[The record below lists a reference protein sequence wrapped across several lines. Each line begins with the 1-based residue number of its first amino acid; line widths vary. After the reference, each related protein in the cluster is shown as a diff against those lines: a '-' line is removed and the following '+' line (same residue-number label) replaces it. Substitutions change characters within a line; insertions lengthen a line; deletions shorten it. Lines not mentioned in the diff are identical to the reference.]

1 MAESMRW
8 LRRGGRLGLFIALRA
23 LARVA
28 GFRRAP
34 ALAKLLGELEY
45 RVAWRRRRRCARD
58 MALALGRSVG
68 DPWVEAR
75 LRRAHH
81 VNAQTTLEIL
91 AMLDRR
97 QDERALAARLA
108 LQGLDNLQAL
118 RAENRGAILLGTHAG
133 NGVLLLVQ
141 LAAAGWPVSVVY
153 RQSRM
158 APAGFFAR
166 GLARY
171 GIEGILANDG
181 LRAYK
186 RMVTAVKQGRLVFVT
201 IDQGV
206 KHPQD
211 GIAVRFLGKE
221 MPVAAGPAMLSRHTR
236 APVLPILATGYDGGA
251 WRFRIEPPLPHAS
264 GPLAT
269 AVERL
274 ARASER
280 QALRHPEMWSWHH
293 RRWHKYPVARATM
306 PAWKEDDQP
315 RSTSTHRP

>member
-1 MAESMRW
+1 MAEPMRW
-8 LRRGGRLGLFIALRA
+8 LRRGGRVCLFVALRV
-23 LARVA
+23 LARA
-28 GFRRAP
+28 TGFRHAP

-68 DPWVEAR
+68 DPWVEAQ

-81 VNAQTTLEIL
+81 ANAQTTLEIL

-97 QDERALAARLA
+97 QDERALASRLA
-108 LQGLDNLQAL
+108 LEGMENLQSA
-118 RAENRGAILLGTHAG
+118 RAEGRGAILLGTHAG
-133 NGVLLLVQ
+133 NGILLVVR

-158 APAGFFAR
+158 APAGFFAH

-171 GIEGILANDG
+171 DIEGILANEG
-181 LRAYK
+181 LHAYS
-186 RMVTAVKQGRLVFVT
+186 RMLAAVKRGRLVFVT

-206 KHPQD
+206 RSPQD
-211 GIAVRFLGKE
+211 GIVVRFLGKD
-221 MPVAAGPAMLSRHTR
+221 MAVAAGPALLSRHTR
-236 APVLPILATGYDGGA
+236 APVLPILATGYDGA
-251 WRFRIEPPLPHAS
+251 WRFRIEPPLPPAC

-269 AVERL
+269 DVERL

-280 QALRHPEMWSWHH
+280 QALRHPELWSWHH
-293 RRWHKYPVARATM
+293 RRWHKYPPARATM
-306 PAWKEDDQP
+306 PVWKEEGDHAVP
-315 RSTSTHRP
+315 R